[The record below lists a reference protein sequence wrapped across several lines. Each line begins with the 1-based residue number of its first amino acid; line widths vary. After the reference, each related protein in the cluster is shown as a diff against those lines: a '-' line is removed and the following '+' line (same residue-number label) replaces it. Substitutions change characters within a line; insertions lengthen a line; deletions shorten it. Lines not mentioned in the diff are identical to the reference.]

1 MENSSDPKQDSI
13 TAHIK
18 KGWMGGG
25 GGGGAV
31 EEERQLIYANI
42 YFLLT

>member
-13 TAHIK
+13 TAHVK
-18 KGWMGGG
+18 KGWMVGWVGGE
-25 GGGGAV
+25 
-31 EEERQLIYANI
+31 EEERHHIYANI